1 MDENLISKFIERA
14 QEQHAEVLTVE
25 SGLIADAIKK
35 IALESGARTFSL
47 SDDLQFPITDTLKEV
62 GLQECPPPADVAVT
76 GASWAVAE
84 TGTIVIEASRRL
96 FITSGTHIAV
106 VSATKLL
113 SSLDDLPLIDG
124 LTPPFTLVTGPSRT
138 ADIERVLVLGAH
150 GPRRLVVVLH
160 E

>member
-1 MDENLISKFIERA
+1 MDEAMIKKFIERA

-25 SGLIADAIKK
+25 SGSVADAVGK

-47 SDDLQFPITDTLKEV
+47 SDDLQFPVADALKEA
-62 GLQECPPPADVAVT
+62 GLQECPPPADIAVT

-84 TGTIVIEASRRL
+84 TGTLVIEGSRRL

-106 VSATKLL
+106 VSAVKLL
-113 SSLDDLPLIDG
+113 SSLDDIPLAEG
-124 LTPPFTLVTGPSRT
+124 LTPPFTFVTGPSRT

-150 GPRRLVVVLH
+150 GPRRLVVLLH
-160 E
+160 K